1 MILEV
6 SQVQILDSFFCRICF
21 IELVIRLF
29 LSKKGFEFN
38 LTVSELE
45 VKQRKVQNDNAQVW
59 PANLILD

>member
-6 SQVQILDSFFCRICF
+6 SQVQILDSFFVEF
-21 IELVIRLF
+21 DSSNSWF
-29 LSKKGFEFN
+29 AFSFPKKEFEFN